1 MGDKGG
7 KKDKNKNKQ
16 KMIKKR
22 VDKASK
28 IKENS
33 QAPKPKVKRK

>member
-22 VDKASK
+22 EDKASK
-28 IKENS
+28 AREKN
-33 QAPKPKVKRK
+33 QTPKGKKK

>member
-22 VDKASK
+22 EDKITK
-28 IKENS
+28 NKEKN
-33 QAPKPKVKRK
+33 QKPPRK

>member
-7 KKDKNKNKQ
+7 KKDKDKNKQ

-22 VDKASK
+22 EDKASK

-33 QAPKPKVKRK
+33 QAPKNKGKKK

>member
-22 VDKASK
+22 EDKITK
-28 IKENS
+28 NKEKN
-33 QAPKPKVKRK
+33 QIPPRK

>member
-22 VDKASK
+22 EDKVAK
-28 IKENS
+28 NKEKN
-33 QAPKPKVKRK
+33 QTPKGKKK